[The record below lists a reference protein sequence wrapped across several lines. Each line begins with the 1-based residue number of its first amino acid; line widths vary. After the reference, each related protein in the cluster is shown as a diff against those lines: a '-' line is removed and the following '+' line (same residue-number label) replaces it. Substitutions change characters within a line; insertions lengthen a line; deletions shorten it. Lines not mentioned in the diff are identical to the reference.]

1 MAQDIREKFKAEPEA
16 VNQRLRLG
24 HERRFIERLEKE
36 LPKRRKLISTRLL
49 IAASVVV
56 FFGIVGYYV
65 LGSQNAAPVKTTV
78 VEKKK
83 DKKDQTYIS
92 LGDLSPDLK
101 KIENY
106 YVVNINLELSR
117 LEVSEKNKTLVE
129 SFMTPLSEL
138 NNEYKKLN
146 GELNKIGPNEQTITA
161 MIKNL
166 QLRLQLMH
174 KLREKLNQLKS
185 SKNETVTEASI

>member
-1 MAQDIREKFKAEPEA
+1 MAQDIREKFKKEPKA
-16 VNQRLRLG
+16 DSQKMKAG
-24 HERRFIERLEKE
+24 HEGRFLERLEKE
-36 LPKRRKLISTRLL
+36 LPTQRKWISTGLRV
-49 IAASVVV
+49 AASVIVLL
-56 FFGIVGYYV
+56 GIVGYYF
-65 LGSQNAAPVKTTV
+65 LSSENIAPVTTTV
-78 VEKKK
+78 VEKKANK
-83 DKKDQTYIS
+83 ENETGIS

-117 LEVSEKNKTLVE
+117 LEVSEKNKSLIDSFMNQLVE
-129 SFMTPLSEL
+129 L
-138 NNEYKKLN
+138 NDEYKKLN
-146 GELNKIGPNEQTITA
+146 AELNEIGPNEQTIKA

-185 SKNETVTEASI
+185 SKNETVTEAST

>member
-1 MAQDIREKFKAEPEA
+1 MAQDIREKFKEESEA
-16 VNQRLRLG
+16 VNQRMKPG
-24 HERRFIERLEKE
+24 HEGRFLERLEKE
-36 LPKRRKLISTRLL
+36 LPKRRKLISMGLRL
-49 IAASVVV
+49 AASVVLLLS
-56 FFGIVGYYV
+56 IAGYYF
-65 LGSQNAAPVKTTV
+65 LGSKNVAPVKTTI

-83 DKKDQTYIS
+83 DKENETGIS

-101 KIENY
+101 RIENY

-117 LEVSEKNKTLVE
+117 LAISEKNKTLVE
-129 SFMTPLSEL
+129 NFMKQLGEL
-138 NNEYKKLN
+138 NDEYKKLSA
-146 GELNKIGPNEQTITA
+146 ELNKIGPNEQTITA

-174 KLREKLNQLKS
+174 RLREKLNQLKS

>member
-1 MAQDIREKFKAEPEA
+1 MAQDIREKFKKEPEA
-16 VNQRLRLG
+16 NSQQMKAG
-24 HERRFIERLEKE
+24 HERRFLERLEKE
-36 LPKRRKLISTRLL
+36 LPTQRKWISTGWRV
-49 IAASVVV
+49 AASVIVL
-56 FFGIVGYYV
+56 FGIVGSYF
-65 LGSQNAAPVKTTV
+65 LGLENIVPVKTTV
-78 VEKKK
+78 IEKKANKENEK
-83 DKKDQTYIS
+83 DIS

-117 LEVSEKNKTLVE
+117 LEISEKNKSLID
-129 SFMTPLSEL
+129 SFMNQLAEL
-138 NNEYKKLN
+138 NDEYKKLSA
-146 GELNKIGPNEQTITA
+146 ELNEIGPNEQTITA